1 MSKVR
6 GIVLAVIVAAV
17 VGPGVSLLLRVTGGL
32 ESAGVLT
39 GLVAGGLLR
48 GKPAR
53 AAVAT
58 LYGSASA
65 VLIGEMLK
73 DAFGGGPD
81 FADAMAVRPG
91 WPGWVIG
98 AVLAYVIAA
107 RRLPRAQAD
116 QAAPAHPVTVPHADP
131 AEVTRAHPTGIGGL
145 PHADPGEAGHPMLA
159 IVITAALAAVLA
171 CGQIV
176 AGKALGMTLWE
187 AYHEY
192 DGPGWY
198 RDLTHALWYP
208 AASVVLASL
217 VASRMPA
224 GRGCFLVPPLA
235 AWLGCAVTAGP
246 LQYLQALGASYDP
259 PAVALMAS
267 LAGGG
272 VGAAAG
278 AAALRHTGT
287 RLGLVCFVLL
297 FTAGDATHR
306 LDDFPAGVFVSIA
319 LAAAVAAWVA
329 ARQDADV
336 GSGVLAGMAGPLF
349 VWSVYATIGSRLYD
363 HSTQALPYWN
373 AMLVAL
379 LAPAVALPAAA
390 LARLA
395 RLRTRARPHC
405 DTAARPRLWSGPM

>member
-1 MSKVR
+1 MR
-6 GIVLAVIVAAV
+6 GIVLAVIVATA
-17 VGPGVSLLLRVTGGL
+17 VGPGVSVLLRVTGGL
-32 ESAGVLT
+32 ESAGLLT
-39 GLVAGGLLR
+39 GLAAGGLLR
-48 GKPAR
+48 GKPVR

-65 VLIGEMLK
+65 VLIGELSRG
-73 DAFGGGPD
+73 AFDGGPD
-81 FADAMAVRPG
+81 FADALAVRPG

-98 AVLAYVIAA
+98 AVLAYAIAA
-107 RRLPRAQAD
+107 RRLPRAQGG

-131 AEVTRAHPTGIGGL
+131 AGVTPAKRTTIEGL

-159 IVITAALAAVLA
+159 IVLTAVVGAVLA
-171 CGQIV
+171 CGQLV

-198 RDLTHALWYP
+198 RDLTRALWYP
-208 AASVVLASL
+208 AASVVLASMVSAFL
-217 VASRMPA
+217 VASWMPA
-224 GRGCFLVPPLA
+224 GRGRVLAPPLA

-246 LQYLQALGASYDP
+246 LQYLQALGAPYDP

-272 VGAAAG
+272 VGAVAG
-278 AAALRHTGT
+278 AAALRHTGA

-297 FTAGDATHR
+297 FTAGDATRR
-306 LDDFPAGVFVSIA
+306 LDDFPMGVVVSIA
-319 LAAAVAAWVA
+319 LAAVVAVWTT
-329 ARQDADV
+329 ARHDAEV
-336 GSGVLAGMAGPLF
+336 GPGVLAGMAGPLF

-373 AMLVAL
+373 AMVVAL

-395 RLRTRARPHC
+395 RPRPAG
-405 DTAARPRLWSGPM
+405 AARSSAGPTPES

>member
-1 MSKVR
+1 MSKMRSV
-6 GIVLAVIVAAV
+6 VLAVIVATA
-17 VGPGVSLLLRVTGGL
+17 VGPGVSVLLRVTGGL

-39 GLVAGGLLR
+39 GLAAGGLLR
-48 GKPAR
+48 GKPVR

-65 VLIGEMLK
+65 VLIGEISQG
-73 DAFGGGPD
+73 AFGGGPD

-91 WPGWVIG
+91 WPGWMIG
-98 AVLAYVIAA
+98 AVLAYAIAA
-107 RRLPRAQAD
+107 GRPPCAQAD
-116 QAAPAHPVTVPHADP
+116 QAAPAHPVTTHADP
-131 AEVTRAHPTGIGGL
+131 AGVTRAHRTTIGRL
-145 PHADPGEAGHPMLA
+145 PHADSGEAGHLMLS
-159 IVITAALAAVLA
+159 IVFTAVLAAVLA

-198 RDLTHALWYP
+198 RDLTRALWYP

-217 VASRMPA
+217 VAGGMPA
-224 GRGCFLVPPLA
+224 GRWRFLAPPLA

-246 LQYLQALGASYDP
+246 LQYLQALGAPYDP

-297 FTAGDATHR
+297 FTAGDATGR
-306 LDDFPAGVFVSIA
+306 LDDFPVGVFVSIA
-319 LAAAVAAWVA
+319 LAAVVAAWVT
-329 ARQDADV
+329 ARRNADI
-336 GSGVLAGMAGPLF
+336 GPGILAGMAGPLF
-349 VWSVYATIGSRLYD
+349 IWSVYATVGSRLYD

-373 AMLVAL
+373 AMIVAL

-395 RLRTRARPHC
+395 RPRTRARPHC
-405 DTAARPRLWSGPM
+405 DTAAR